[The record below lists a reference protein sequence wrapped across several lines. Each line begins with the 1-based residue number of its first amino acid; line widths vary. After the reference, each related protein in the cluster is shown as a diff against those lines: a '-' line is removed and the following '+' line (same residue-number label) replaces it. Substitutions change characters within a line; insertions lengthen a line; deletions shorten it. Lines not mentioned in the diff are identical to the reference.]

1 MSRSKSRVYWH
12 FTYDTVTV
20 TVTVTGP
27 VTKVTEN
34 GTALDTLRAS
44 ASLRPYCDGDDE
56 DDAWVGP
63 GNELGNVI
71 N

>member
-20 TVTVTGP
+20 TVTGP

-34 GTALDTLRAS
+34 GTALGTLRAS
-44 ASLRPYCDGDDE
+44 ASLRPYCDGDDDE